1 MADNKSRKLASQIWA
16 IANSLRGNM
25 DAAKFK
31 DYILG
36 VIFYRYL
43 SAHTESYMDDLLKDD
58 GVTYREALADPELKE
73 EVQKWAIEKLGY
85 FIEPDDLFDS
95 LVEQINSGEFTIEK
109 FEKAI
114 TKLIGS
120 TIGQPSEN
128 AFANLFD
135 AMDLKDQDLG
145 KAVSDRTELMAKI
158 ITKIYDTPFAKSSD
172 SGDILGTA
180 YMILIG
186 LFQSGAGKKGGE
198 FFSPTCACILLSQ
211 LTTLGLDEVN
221 NVSDG
226 CAGSGSLL
234 LEVAKQLK
242 SHKVHH
248 YYAQEKIGSTY
259 NLLRMNF
266 IMHGVDY
273 KDFTVFNDDTLT
285 TDNFYENGEP
295 VKFDIQVENPPY
307 SAPNTASS
315 SKYLDDPR
323 YRSAGVL
330 APKSK
335 ADLQFVESVVYH
347 MSENGRAAILLPHG
361 ALFRGDAEQT
371 IRKYLIDNLN
381 VIDTIIGLPENMFHG
396 TGIPVCVLYLKKN
409 RNGDS
414 DNILFIDASKGFE
427 KVGKN
432 NALRASDIKRIVDCV
447 RERSDIDKFS
457 RKVSM
462 AEIKEN
468 DYNLNIP
475 RYVDSSD
482 EIENWD
488 VYSLLN
494 GGVPV
499 CEVERFEPYYK
510 MFSGLKEELFTKNGV
525 AYAVNGDVKEIFKNN
540 KDIKAYIDNYESVI
554 NEMRSYLKDVLFEDV
569 ENLYEKLQPTEEELT
584 NELFSKIS
592 DIPFVDKYDAYQA
605 LYNEWLQIAKDAEI
619 IHIEGIKSIKEVEFI
634 KVFKKIDGEK
644 KEIDSANKEG
654 KILPFAMVQR
664 ILFPNDLYELETLR
678 ADLAETEAELTEAV
692 ESLTDDEKDY
702 EADVKSKGKVESKKI
717 YDKEKNAFA
726 PTAIEA
732 AYKMLKKEYDGE
744 LDFDEGTV
752 EYKIVKIRNANEA
765 KKEAKGRA
773 SDAEKVLISKTV
785 EAIES
790 LNDKE
795 AFDLLEKKW
804 IDSFIDN
811 VAGLAKRIM
820 NDLINDIDYMVKKYE
835 IPYADEDAGIK
846 GLELSLSGI
855 MKDIKGT
862 EADNLGVEEWL
873 KFLGGN

>member
-1 MADNKSRKLASQIWA
+1 MATNKSKKLAQQIWA

-43 SAHTESYMDDLLKDD
+43 SAHTESYMDDLLKNDC
-58 GVTYREALADPELKE
+58 VTYREALANPELRE

-85 FIEPDDLFDS
+85 LIEPDDLFDS
-95 LVEQINSGEFTIEK
+95 LVEQINEGKFTIER

-114 TKLIGS
+114 TKLTES
-120 TIGQPSEN
+120 TIGQPSET

-135 AMDLKDQDLG
+135 AMNLKDSDLG
-145 KAVSDRTELMAKI
+145 KTVSERTKLMATI
-158 ITKIYDTPFAKSSD
+158 ITKIYDTPFAKNSD
-172 SGDILGTA
+172 SGDVLGTA

-186 LFQSGAGKKGGE
+186 FFQSGAGKKGGE

-211 LTTLGLDEVN
+211 LTTLGLDEVK

-234 LEVAKQLK
+234 LEVSKQLK

-248 YYAQEKIGSTY
+248 YYAQESIGATY

-295 VKFDIQVENPPY
+295 IKFDIQVENPPY
-307 SAPNTASS
+307 SAPNTASA

-361 ALFRGDAEQT
+361 ALFRGESEQT

-381 VIDTIIGLPENMFHG
+381 VVDAIIGLPANMFHG
-396 TGIPVCVLYLKKN
+396 TGIPVCVLYLKRD

-427 KVGKN
+427 KIGKN
-432 NALRASDIKRIVDCV
+432 NVLRASDIKRIVDCV
-447 RERSDIDKFS
+447 RERSDIEKFS

-462 AEIKEN
+462 SEIKAN

-475 RYVDSSD
+475 RYVDSAE
-482 EIENWD
+482 EIEPWD
-488 VYSLLN
+488 LYSLMH
-494 GGVPV
+494 GGVPEG
-499 CEVERFEPYYK
+499 EVERFKPY
-510 MFSGLKEELFTKNGV
+510 FDVFLGLKDELFTKKGV
-525 AYAVNGDVKEIFKNN
+525 AYTVNGDVKKICRNN
-540 KDIKAYIDNYESVI
+540 RHIEAYVENYESAI
-554 NEMRSYLKDVLFEDV
+554 QEMRSYLKSVLLENV
-569 ENLYEKLQPTEEELT
+569 ETLYDKLSDTEEKIT
-584 NELFSKIS
+584 KELFTKVSG
-592 DIPFVDKYDAYQA
+592 IPFVDKYDAYQA
-605 LYNEWLQIAKDAEI
+605 LYDEWEQISKDAEI
-619 IHIEGIKSIKEVEFI
+619 IHTDGIKSLKEVEFV
-634 KVFKKIDGEK
+634 KVLKKIDGEK
-644 KEIDSANKEG
+644 KEIDSKEKEG
-654 KILPFAMVQR
+654 KILPFALVQR
-664 ILFPNDLYELETLR
+664 ILFAGELAKVETLR
-678 ADLAETEAELTEAV
+678 AELAEKEAELTEAV

-702 EADVKSKGKVESKKI
+702 EVDVNRKKKIETKKI
-717 YDKEKNAFA
+717 YDKEKNAIA
-726 PTAIEA
+726 PVAIEA

-752 EYKIVKIRNANEA
+752 ENKIVKIRNAYEA
-765 KKEAKGRA
+765 KKGANTSVNNADKA
-773 SDAEKVLISKTV
+773 LLNKTIKT
-785 EAIES
+785 IES
-790 LNDKE
+790 LDDNA
-795 AFDLLEKKW
+795 AFALLEKKW

-811 VAGLAKRIM
+811 VSGLAKKIM
-820 NDLINDIDYMVKKYE
+820 NDLMNRIYYMVKKYE
-835 IPYADEDAGIK
+835 IPYANEDSEIK
-846 GLELSLSGI
+846 DVESGLAKLL
-855 MKDIKGT
+855 KDIKGT
-862 EADNLGVEEWL
+862 ESDNLGIEEWL
-873 KFLGGN
+873 QFLGGN